1 MNVAQADNCEN
12 IVVPHNSLI
21 HLLVVD
27 RVSWFVWVTSHS
39 FPVFRF
45 RVR

>member
-1 MNVAQADNCEN
+1 MTVAQADNCEN

-21 HLLVVD
+21 DLLVVD
-27 RVSWFVWVTSHS
+27 RVSCFVWVSSQS

-45 RVR
+45 SG